1 MRALSIYES
10 NSQKKRKRGVNI
22 GIINPNLHNIETSA
36 SQTVADNVV
45 QVKQE

>member
-1 MRALSIYES
+1 M
-10 NSQKKRKRGVNI
+10 SQILKKKRKRGVNI